1 MVPPFDADDLV
12 QITSSKVVIMNYNY
26 MMHIYFS
33 TF

>member
-26 MMHIYFS
+26 DAHLF
-33 TF
+33 